1 MAWAPAPASS
11 PSSLSLLTAPAC
23 SPSSPSRLAGL
34 RIARQ
39 DPKGVTCLQCS
50 EGCERRQVLQG
61 IGASVLSWALT
72 SAAPSFA
79 AVKDDVTEKVEKI
92 PLEVLAAMAGG
103 SAKEYEEVKG
113 SFTPQQPLEGIELEL
128 FRLYKY
134 ATTKMDGSGDPRT
147 SLRTVFLSKVGDSLF
162 KYAEDNGIKPKVYD
176 ARGDGLTNGGKGGVL
191 KGLRVLMEGLK
202 KQGLIEDFNIDTS
215 THEEI
220 QWQQANPSSITLT
233 TKKPVGLA
241 AATAMQAE
249 KDRLSISLPLAFV
262 TGYLKQ
268 CKVIATAEEVLSGD
282 EEKLTL
288 NLNWAGK
295 ARLASSVER
304 RVNDKFNAARSY
316 K

>member
-1 MAWAPAPASS
+1 MYTMKLARREVKGASS
-11 PSSLSLLTAPAC
+11 
-23 SPSSPSRLAGL
+23 L
-34 RIARQ
+34 R
-39 DPKGVTCLQCS
+39 CS
-50 EGCERRQVLQG
+50 EGCGRRQVVQG
-61 IGASVLSWALT
+61 IGASVLSWALAP
-72 SAAPSFA
+72 AAPSSA
-79 AVKDDVTEKVEKI
+79 AVKSDVAEKIEKI
-92 PLEVLAAMAGG
+92 PLDVLASVAGG
-103 SAKEYEEVKG
+103 SVNEYNKVKETL
-113 SFTPQQPLEGIELEL
+113 TPKQPLEGVELEL

-134 ATTKMDGSGDPRT
+134 GTTKMDGSADPRT
-147 SLRTVFLSKVGDSLF
+147 SLRSVFLSKVGDSLF

-202 KQGLIEDFNIDTS
+202 KLGLIEDFTLDTS
-215 THEEI
+215 SHEEI
-220 QWQQANPSSITLT
+220 KWQQANPSSITLT

-241 AATAMQAE
+241 AAAAMQEEAD
-249 KDRLSISLPLAFV
+249 KLSISLPLAFV

-268 CKVIATAEEVLSGD
+268 CKVIVTADEALSGE

-295 ARLASSVER
+295 ARLANSVER